1 MVVIFMENIESVLDS
16 VIKENES
23 IVTDWLTGK
32 PGSWGALSGKAI
44 VAVNKS
50 LGRTLNEGEK
60 RLVWK
65 LLWDKLMEIKDRKL

>member
-1 MVVIFMENIESVLDS
+1 MRDVELILDTVIRENKAVVN
-16 VIKENES
+16 
-23 IVTDWLTGK
+23 DWLDNK
-32 PGSWGALSGKAI
+32 PGAWGALSGKAI
-44 VAVNKS
+44 IAVNKS